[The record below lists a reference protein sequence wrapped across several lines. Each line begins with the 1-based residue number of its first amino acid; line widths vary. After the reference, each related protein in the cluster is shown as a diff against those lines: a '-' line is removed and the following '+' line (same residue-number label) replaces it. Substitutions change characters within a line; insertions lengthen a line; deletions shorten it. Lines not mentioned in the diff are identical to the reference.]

1 MSRRKRKRS
10 LRRAGCLLLLSL
22 LAVIAAALWFRDNIR
37 DYNVDDTRY
46 TAEIAAAAERYG
58 LSPQLVRSVVFQESR
73 FDPEARGKAGE
84 VGLMQVLPAGAGT
97 EWARMN
103 DRPVPTVRELE
114 NPAFNLNVG
123 CWYLDQGMRRY
134 AGYREDTEL
143 ALARYNAGQS
153 RADKWRP
160 EERGGDVI
168 ESISIPST
176 KRYVTQIMRR
186 YRKYMEDNPRPVP
199 PEPLP

>member
-1 MSRRKRKRS
+1 LSRRKRKRS
-10 LRRAGCLLLLSL
+10 LRRAGCLLLLLL
-22 LAVIAAALWFRDNIR
+22 LAIAAGGLWFRDNLR
-37 DYNVDDTRY
+37 NYTVDDTRY
-46 TAEIAAAAERYG
+46 TAEITAAAERYE
-58 LSPQLVRSVVFQESR
+58 LSPQLVRAVVFQESR

-84 VGLMQVLPAGAGT
+84 VGLMQVLPGGAGT

-123 CWYLDQGMRRY
+123 CWYLEQGMRHY
-134 AGYREDTEL
+134 TGYREETEL

-168 ESISIPST
+168 GLISIPST
-176 KRYVTQIMRR
+176 QRYVTQIMRR
-186 YRKYMEDNPRPVP
+186 YHKYMEETPGKVP